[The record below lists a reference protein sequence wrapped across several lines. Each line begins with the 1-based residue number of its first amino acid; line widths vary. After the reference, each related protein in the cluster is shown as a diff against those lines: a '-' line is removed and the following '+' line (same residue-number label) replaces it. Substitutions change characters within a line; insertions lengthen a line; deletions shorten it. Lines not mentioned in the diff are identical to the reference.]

1 MSEPAPFGLKAPPR
15 RAPRPQRTTADLR
28 ALQRLMTR
36 ALVRP
41 LAPGGR
47 LQRRWI
53 DGRPMAEV
61 AGQFIKANDR
71 LSAVERLEIYNRMYW
86 YRLIGCVQ
94 DDCPGLSAFLGE
106 RRFARLTEAFL
117 ARYPSRSFT
126 LRNLCA
132 RLPRFIREQPRWT
145 APRTAA
151 AWAIARF
158 EWAQT
163 VAFDG
168 DAAPV
173 LTPDDLAD
181 RPPARLKV
189 GLQPYV
195 TLLELDFAVDEF
207 VVAAKRRNALRGE
220 ASNAIDSA
228 PRGPARRRRVPA
240 LRREKVCLVVHRYRG
255 RLYHKRLE
263 RSAFRILQALAA
275 GRTVQQAVS
284 AGGRRADPA
293 RIREDFSTWMGLGW
307 LCPRRYH
314 RSTP

>member
-1 MSEPAPFGLKAPPR
+1 MKETIPAGLKPPPR
-15 RAPRPQRTTADLR
+15 QAPRPQRSTADLR
-28 ALQRLMTR
+28 ALQRLMLR

-53 DGRPMAEV
+53 DGRPMAQV
-61 AGQFIKANDR
+61 AGGFIKANDR

-94 DDCPGLSAFLGE
+94 DDCPGLLAFLGE
-106 RRFARLTEAFL
+106 RRFDRLTRAFL

-132 RLPRFIREQPRWT
+132 RLPQFIKEEPKWT

-168 DAAPV
+168 AAAPV
-173 LTPDDLAD
+173 LTADDLAD

-195 TLLELDFAVDEF
+195 TLLELDFGVDEF
-207 VVAAKRRNALRGE
+207 VVAAKKRNALRGE
-220 ASNAIDSA
+220 ASNAVDSIA
-228 PRGPARRRRVPA
+228 RRPARRRRVPA
-240 LRREKVCLVVHRYRG
+240 LKREKVHLVIHRYQG

-263 RSAFRILQALAA
+263 RPAFRILQALAA
-275 GRTVQQAVS
+275 GRTVAQAVS
-284 AGGRRADPA
+284 AGGRRANPA
-293 RIREDFSTWMGLGW
+293 RIQKDFSTWMGLGW
-307 LCPRRYH
+307 LCPRR
-314 RSTP
+314 